1 MQTPVALTIAGSD
14 SSAGAGIQADLKTLN
29 ALGVYGVS
37 AVTCI
42 VAEIPGK
49 VSRIEPI
56 SAEMVREQ
64 IKVIVKNFPIGAVK
78 TGLLCSAEI
87 VSAVAKSVVDLVF
100 ANGKVT
106 EFAAPFVRDVATHGT
121 GCTYSAA
128 ITAGLAAG
136 MKLKDAIERA
146 KKFVTDC
153 IVNRI
158 RWESEAGGR
167 VDALRH
173 SPMSD

>member
-1 MQTPVALTIAGSD
+1 MWMA
-14 SSAGAGIQADLKTLN
+14 
-29 ALGVYGVS
+29 
-37 AVTCI
+37 
-42 VAEIPGK
+42 
-49 VSRIEPI
+49 
-56 SAEMVREQ
+56 
-64 IKVIVKNFPIGAVK
+64 
-78 TGLLCSAEI
+78 
-87 VSAVAKSVVDLVF
+87 
-100 ANGKVT
+100 
-106 EFAAPFVRDVATHGT
+106 
-121 GCTYSAA
+121 AA

-158 RWESEAGGR
+158 RWESEAGGS